1 MREKDEAA
9 ADAGADAS
17 GGAAAAEQPA
27 DAGASMAPDV
37 SAVGPADGGGG
48 IDESSLY
55 DGSGRLVVNLEMF
68 RDDNFVQVG
77 TGPLHRVTEPAPVP
91 RLRCSSNML
100 LLAPSLSPRAAV
112 ALGSGSPRFRFHQQR
127 AVSEL
132 CGALSSRTSILLE
145 NRP

>member
-1 MREKDEAA
+1 MGKGGVGVMREKDEAA

-55 DGSGRLVVNLEMF
+55 DGSGR
-68 RDDNFVQVG
+68 
-77 TGPLHRVTEPAPVP
+77 PADAVK
-91 RLRCSSNML
+91 CIV
-100 LLAPSLSPRAAV
+100 LS
-112 ALGSGSPRFRFHQQR
+112 
-127 AVSEL
+127 
-132 CGALSSRTSILLE
+132 
-145 NRP
+145 

>member
-77 TGPLHRVTEPAPVP
+77 TGPLHRDTEPAPVP

-112 ALGSGSPRFRFHQQR
+112 AGQDHAAASRPCALTPQR
-127 AVSEL
+127 
-132 CGALSSRTSILLE
+132 
-145 NRP
+145 